1 LVSDYR
7 KPMGRNQL
15 WTVPSTGGTPRLVS
29 DKEVTGFVWSRDGEK
44 LLFETNAGRVTME
57 IPAKGG
63 EAIDITAKPGG
74 APDGPKFWPDGRS
87 QCSAFTIDPAKFG
100 NAEEYLKGR
109 MSGIGVALAG
119 GGAARVLIPADRK
132 GVWHSDC
139 RLSPDG
145 KRIAYIVFDYAQY
158 EKAGMYSVWTM
169 DVDGGSRTQ
178 VTQGGEYA
186 LAWTPDGKWI
196 AFEKRIKDMEFDLY
210 KIPADGGEPVN
221 MNIKGQRPE
230 FSPDGKRIVFSRSI
244 DWGYEYWLVENALP
258 APASKVK

>member
-1 LVSDYR
+1 
-7 KPMGRNQL
+7 
-15 WTVPSTGGTPRLVS
+15 
-29 DKEVTGFVWSRDGEK
+29 VTLPG
-44 LLFETNAGRVTME
+44 
-57 IPAKGG
+57 
-63 EAIDITAKPGG
+63 GG
-74 APDGPKFWPDGRS
+74 APRILIAADK
-87 QCSAFTIDPAKFG
+87 
-100 NAEEYLKGR
+100 KGIQY
-109 MSGIGVALAG
+109 M
-119 GGAARVLIPADRK
+119 
-132 GVWHSDC
+132 DC

-178 VTQGGEYA
+178 VTLGGEYA

-230 FSPDGKRIVFSRSI
+230 FSSDGKRIVFSRSI

-258 APASKVK
+258 APAGKTK